1 MAQSSQERPHR
12 LSRLE
17 CSQEVGHPDDQ
28 LFTGHAEAFIDAPLI
43 AGDRALLADNRCNRK
58 MTLREM
64 TLRIL
69 VAALAFTLTVSTD
82 GRAQTTS
89 EIALDITPADE
100 IADALKSSPTREGAA
115 PETPDG
121 IPHQQLSQNAPLAM
135 VQALTA
141 SAIPLP
147 GIVFAPTPFSLQ
159 GSLGWNLAPG
169 FDEGPDDAFIRRTQ
183 EFGHQHRVI
192 DGSMH
197 LLLPSELAAIAL
209 EKGWGVIHPIDDE
222 ISGETS
228 TYVMIYGAR
237 NLDELETVWII
248 AQISYYQARGLSM
261 EPKSSTAIIPSIWGR
276 VKDILP

>member
-1 MAQSSQERPHR
+1 MQQRGWSSRR
-12 LSRLE
+12 S
-17 CSQEVGHPDDQ
+17 
-28 LFTGHAEAFIDAPLI
+28 LFTGHAEAFTVARLI
-43 AGDRALLADNRCNRK
+43 AGNHALMADNRCNR
-58 MTLREM
+58 EM
-64 TLRIL
+64 TLRKITLMIL
-69 VAALAFTLTVSTD
+69 VAALAFTLAVATD
-82 GRAQTTS
+82 GRTQTSS
-89 EIALDITPADE
+89 EIALAITPADE
-100 IADALKSSPTREGAA
+100 IADALRSSPTRVGAA

-159 GSLGWNLAPG
+159 GSLGWNLEPG
-169 FDEGPDDAFIRRTQ
+169 FDEGPDDAFIRGTQ
-183 EFGHQHRVI
+183 EFGHQHRVT

-197 LLLPSELAAIAL
+197 MLLPSEFAAIAL
-209 EKGWGVIHPIDDE
+209 EKGWGVIHPIDEE

-237 NLDELETVWII
+237 DLDELETVWII

-261 EPKSSTAIIPSIWGR
+261 EPRSSTAVPHTGWGWFKHA
-276 VKDILP
+276 VGGLSSKH